1 MPNWCEGSIKVRGR
15 FEDVVKFFKEG
26 IHCWN
31 VKWENGGISE
41 IINPDGIEYV
51 SVEDYVEV
59 DIKTTAHIDG
69 THRAFLDKQ
78 DICIDKREDGN
89 AIGVA
94 NIRQAWDFNA
104 KEYAEISK
112 KYDIDIRL
120 YGFERGMCF
129 NREIEVIRG
138 EITID
143 NNIMFD
149 DYDWECPM
157 PMIGG

>member
-1 MPNWCEGSIKVRGR
+1 MPNWCEGSIKVRGKY
-15 FEDVVKFFKEG
+15 EDVVKFFKEG
-26 IHCWN
+26 IHCYEL
-31 VKWENGGISE
+31 KYGETGISE
-41 IINPDGIEYV
+41 TINNENIRYYSGNAYTTVEIKANAYIEGT
-51 SVEDYVEV
+51 ERGF
-59 DIKTTAHIDG
+59 ID
-69 THRAFLDKQ
+69 RQVID
-78 DICIDKREDGN
+78 IDKREN
-89 AIGVA
+89 NSALALA

-143 NNIMFD
+143 NNIKFA